1 VELKLRI
8 PPAAWR
14 GDPAGAYPAATRGQV
29 GRCVDGRSTAA
40 MPGSQAREPLT
51 RATAADAVTAA
62 DDGK

>member
-1 VELKLRI
+1 
-8 PPAAWR
+8 
-14 GDPAGAYPAATRGQV
+14 
-29 GRCVDGRSTAA
+29 